1 MLEYI
6 YLAVAVILVV
16 GIAIVGVVMY
26 RRDGEAGLEGMTH
39 AEATDVAGSE
49 DFDALGA
56 AAADDMAAVEND
68 PAIEQP
74 PAVPMVATAAFA
86 AGGAA
91 AAVAAPAAPAAA
103 TAGAAAAGPA
113 TAGAAFGAASS
124 MATSYAATG
133 NGSANSALLADP
145 LGTVILNL
153 VDGRGKLSG
162 QDLKRLD
169 VFRPERVGLAAET
182 VELPPQLA
190 NDEEALLRLAQIK
203 LYGATLELRAK
214 WSAQMLRGSDSLS
227 DRPLSAREFKLK
239 IARDI
244 MALPAPDRS
253 EVVGY
258 LLGGI
263 LSGNG
268 HNPKLKRA
276 VIDTLEH
283 LQSAALVNVLLDCLD
298 DPDPIIQE
306 YALAAA
312 DRLLDGK

>member
-26 RRDGEAGLEGMTH
+26 RRDGSAGLEGMTH
-39 AEATDVAGSE
+39 AEPGEVAEEVDLAMATSDDMSMAE
-49 DFDALGA
+49 QQPA
-56 AAADDMAAVEND
+56 AA
-68 PAIEQP
+68 QP
-74 PAVPMVATAAFA
+74 PAGAQDAAPGFAAAGARRRLDVAPSPAVTGATAAYA
-86 AGGAA
+86 
-91 AAVAAPAAPAAA
+91 AAA
-103 TAGAAAAGPA
+103 TAAYAAPQPV
-113 TAGAAFGAASS
+113 S
-124 MATSYAATG
+124 TSYAFTG
-133 NGSANSALLADP
+133 NGSANSVLLADP
-145 LGTVILNL
+145 LGAVILNL
-153 VDGRGKLSG
+153 VDSRGKLTG
-162 QDLKRLD
+162 EELKRLD
-169 VFRPERVGLAAET
+169 VFRPERVELAAET
-182 VELPPQLA
+182 VELPPKLA

-214 WSAQMLRGSDSLS
+214 WAAQMLKVPGGQSDK
-227 DRPLSAREFKLK
+227 PLTAREFKLK

-244 MALPAPDRS
+244 MALPAPDRT
-253 EVVGY
+253 EVIGY

-268 HNPKLKRA
+268 HNPALKRA
-276 VIDTLEH
+276 VIDTLEN
-283 LQSAALVNVLLDCLD
+283 LRSAALVNVLLDCLD